1 METFDKIFQKFTSH
15 AKNAL
20 FSAFADMERKGEK
33 FINPSHILNGIL
45 NGKGSLAYNILA
57 VNEVKPP
64 EQIKTDK
71 QKKQA
76 RKSENDMQVLNKL
89 SKESKEILIKSITTA
104 ALYDH
109 KYIGTEHLLFAILE
123 KSDLLKN
130 VQNYEKIKKQTE
142 ELLRSQTQF
151 QNIQNFPTH
160 HIPTGD
166 FLSQT
171 TIKQNATKIKTKTKI
186 AKKSSKRKKS
196 KEKFPALSYFCD
208 NLNISCLEKR
218 SMPLHGREKEAERI
232 INILLRKLKNN
243 PILIGEAGVGKTAIV
258 SGIAQKI
265 VEKKVPATL
274 LDKTIFSLDMGL
286 LVAGTAYRGDFEA
299 RIKDIVDEAED
310 REVILFIDEIH
321 TIVGAGSS
329 VGSLDAA
336 NMLKPPLSQGK
347 IKVIAATTPEEYKRT
362 ISKDPALSRRF
373 HPVYIKEETA
383 EEAIKTIS
391 HLKEIY
397 QEHHNINISDEAIKH
412 AVFCADKFLPHKKFP
427 DKALD
432 LIDEASAYLSNVK
445 IATKDQKE
453 LAEIVNELEEI
464 KEEKKIA
471 ILNENYTEGMR
482 LKMIEDFLQ
491 MEADELTQAI
501 EKTEKSKEKATLTKE
516 HIEDTVRKMFNIL
529 TNEKDGKKRAL
540 ELKTNLQKSVIGQ
553 DEAIEKITEAIIR
566 STAAIKKRT
575 RPLASF
581 VFLGPSGVG
590 KTELAKE
597 LAKNIFEGDISAH
610 KTFNNFIRIDMSEFS
625 EPHSAS
631 RLIGAPPGYI
641 GFEEGGYLTEK
652 VRNNPRS
659 LILFDE
665 IEKAHPQIFNILL
678 QVLDEGIL
686 TDANSNAVDFK
697 NTVVVM
703 TSNIGTE
710 EFNKEALGFFNKD
723 KEEAI
728 KQFDAVKDKSKKS
741 LKEILRPELINR
753 IDNILTFLPLSQE
766 SLEKITTR
774 EIETLKKELKKNQK
788 INLEVAGNIVKWLA
802 EKSKSKDEGARRVR
816 NIVETEL
823 EFPLAQKILA
833 EEIQSGQ
840 KVKVYLEKDK
850 IKIGVKPN
858 VKFQN

>member
-1 METFDKIFQKFTSH
+1 METFDKILNKFTSH

-20 FSAFADMERKGEK
+20 FLALEEIETEKSK
-33 FINPSHILNGIL
+33 FISPSHILNGIL
-45 NGKGSLAYNILA
+45 KEKGSLAYNILNL
-57 VNEVKPP
+57 NEVKPP
-64 EQIKTDK
+64 QSQTQIKK
-71 QKKQA
+71 QKGKNIA
-76 RKSENDMQVLNKL
+76 SDTVALSKL

-130 VQNYEKIKKQTE
+130 AQNYEKIKKQTE

-151 QNIQNFPTH
+151 QDIQNLQNFPQH
-160 HIPTGD
+160 HIPAGE
-166 FLSQT
+166 FLSRT
-171 TIKQNATKIKTKTKI
+171 TIKRTGSKTKTKI
-186 AKKSSKRKKS
+186 TKKGSKRKKS
-196 KEKFPALSYFCD
+196 KEKFPALSFFCE
-208 NLNISCLEKR
+208 NLNVSCMEKR
-218 SMPLHGREKEAERI
+218 TMPLHGREKETERI

-265 VEKKVPATL
+265 VEKKVPAAL

-286 LVAGTAYRGDFEA
+286 LVSGTAYRGEFEA
-299 RIKDIVDEAED
+299 RIKDIVAESESK
-310 REVILFIDEIH
+310 EVILFIDEIH
-321 TIVGAGSS
+321 TVVGAGSS

-336 NMLKPPLSQGK
+336 NMLKPPLAQGK
-347 IKVIAATTPEEYKRT
+347 IKLIAATTPEEYKRT

-373 HPVYIKEETA
+373 HPVYIKEETP
-383 EEAIKTIS
+383 EEALKTVS

-397 QEHHNINISDEAIKH
+397 QEHHNIQISDEAVKY
-412 AVFCADKFLPHKKFP
+412 AVFCADKFFPHKKFP

-445 IATKDQKE
+445 IATRDQQE
-453 LAEIVNELEEI
+453 LADILDSLEEI

-471 ILNENYTEGMR
+471 IFNENYKEGMR
-482 LKMIEDFLQ
+482 LKMIEEFLK
-491 MEADELTQAI
+491 MEAEELGQAI
-501 EKTEKSKEKATLTKE
+501 EKIEKNKNKATLTKD
-516 HIEDTVRKMFNIL
+516 HIEETIRRIFNISA
-529 TNEKDGKKRAL
+529 NEKEHKKRAL
-540 ELKTNLQKSVIGQ
+540 DLKISLQKNIIGQ
-553 DEAIEKITEAIIR
+553 DEAVEKISEAIIR
-566 STAAIKKRT
+566 STAEIRKRN

-597 LAKNIFEGDISAH
+597 IAKNIFEGDTSSH
-610 KTFNNFIRIDMSEFS
+610 KTFNSFIRIDMSEFS
-625 EPHSAS
+625 ESHSTS
-631 RLIGAPPGYI
+631 RLIGAPPGYV

-652 VRNNPRS
+652 VKNNPRS

-686 TDANSNAVDFK
+686 TDSNSNTVDFK
-697 NTVVVM
+697 NTVIVM

-710 EFNKEALGFFNKD
+710 DFNKEALGFFDKN
-723 KEEAI
+723 KEEAK
-728 KQFDAVKDKSKKS
+728 KQFDAVREKSKKS

-766 SLEKITTR
+766 SLEKIAAK
-774 EIETLKKELKKNQK
+774 EIDTLKKELKKNQK
-788 INLEVAGNIVKWLA
+788 ITLDIPANVIKYLA
-802 EKSKSKDEGARRVR
+802 EKSQSKDEGARRVR
-816 NIVETEL
+816 NIVEAEL

-833 EEIQSGQ
+833 EEITPGR
-840 KVKVYLEKDK
+840 KVKISLDK
-850 IKIGVKPN
+850 NKNIKIETK
-858 VKFQN
+858 